1 MYMYLLNGYFIFIF
15 LFLCFGEMKLPS
27 QEPVSWVGLYSWN
40 SNLGESLVTLCKM
53 SVLMGTH
60 REESVG
66 HTISIIFSWTGRAED
81 NSEDKCDQGCPELGP
96 FAGGDADD
104 QWPIA

>member
-1 MYMYLLNGYFIFIF
+1 
-15 LFLCFGEMKLPS
+15 
-27 QEPVSWVGLYSWN
+27 
-40 SNLGESLVTLCKM
+40 
-53 SVLMGTH
+53 MGTH

-81 NSEDKCDQGCPELGP
+81 NSEDKCDQGRPELGP

-104 QWPIA
+104 QWPIT